1 MRTGRRTEP
10 KADSSGFTLIEL
22 IVVAAIIAILAGIAS
37 VNITPIFTQ
46 SVRSQAQD
54 LQQMLADT
62 RTAAYAQDKDE
73 KTYLEVESDPSN
85 GRLVAR
91 EYVNGTVKETKHLG
105 RYTSTLSISQRTTT
119 MSSGIVSK
127 VTDTGKTP
135 LPADKKL
142 YVAFRKGSGEIYC
155 FSYADSFGSAAKD
168 YDSASTVSDAV
179 ITMQKGS
186 TVFEVTADALTG
198 SSSCKRIY

>member
-1 MRTGRRTEP
+1 M
-10 KADSSGFTLIEL
+10 ADSSGFTLIEL

-91 EYVNGTVKETKHLG
+91 E
-105 RYTSTLSISQRTTT
+105 
-119 MSSGIVSK
+119 M
-127 VTDTGKTP
+127 
-135 LPADKKL
+135 
-142 YVAFRKGSGEIYC
+142 
-155 FSYADSFGSAAKD
+155 
-168 YDSASTVSDAV
+168 
-179 ITMQKGS
+179 
-186 TVFEVTADALTG
+186 
-198 SSSCKRIY
+198 

>member
-1 MRTGRRTEP
+1 M
-10 KADSSGFTLIEL
+10 ADSSGFTLIEL

-37 VNITPIFTQ
+37 VSITPIFTQ
-46 SVRSQAQD
+46 SVRSQSQD

-62 RTAAYAQDKDE
+62 RTAAYVQDKDE
-73 KTYLEVESDPSN
+73 ETYLEVGIDPSN

-91 EYVNGTVKETKHLG
+91 EYVNGTLKETKYLG

-119 MSSGIVSK
+119 MTSGIVSN

-155 FSYADSFGSAAKD
+155 FSYADSFRSAEKN

>member
-1 MRTGRRTEP
+1 M
-10 KADSSGFTLIEL
+10 ADSSGFTLIEL

-73 KTYLEVESDPSN
+73 QTYLEVESDPSN

-91 EYVNGTVKETKHLG
+91 EYVNGTVKETKYLG

-119 MSSGIVSK
+119 MNSGIVSK

-155 FSYADSFGSAAKD
+155 FSYASGFESAAKN
-168 YDSASTVSDAV
+168 YDSAGAVSDAV

>member
-1 MRTGRRTEP
+1 M
-10 KADSSGFTLIEL
+10 ADSSGFTLIEL

-62 RTAAYAQDKDE
+62 RTAAYAQDKDT
-73 KTYLEVESDPSN
+73 KTYLEVGIDPSN
-85 GRLVAR
+85 GRLVAS
-91 EYVNGTVKETKHLG
+91 EYVNGTEKETKYLG

-119 MSSGIVSK
+119 MNSGIVSA
-127 VTDTGKTP
+127 VNDTAKTQ
-135 LPADKKL
+135 LPTGQKL

-155 FSYADSFGSAAKD
+155 FSYADSFDSAAKD

>member
-73 KTYLEVESDPSN
+73 KTYLEVGIDPSN

-91 EYVNGTVKETKHLG
+91 EYVNGTVKETKYLG

-119 MSSGIVSK
+119 MNSGIVSK

-155 FSYADSFGSAAKD
+155 FSYADSFGSAEKN

-186 TVFEVTADALTG
+186 IVFEVTADALTG